1 MMNER
6 YLEDIHAGERF
17 RSAGHTLTEAEIVRF
32 ASEFDPQPFHVD
44 AAAAKRTMFGGLVA
58 SGWHTA
64 AVVMRL
70 RLTTG
75 VRVAGGLIGIGIEDI
90 RLPRPVRLGDTL
102 HLEGEVVD
110 VRPSQS
116 HPDHGVV
123 RVRETALNQRGEPV
137 MTMVTSLWVPRRP
150 IG

>member
-1 MMNER
+1 MTNER
-6 YLEDIHAGERF
+6 YLEDIHAGDRF
-17 RSAGHTLTEAEIVRF
+17 QSAEQTVAEDAIVRF
-32 ASEFDPQPFHVD
+32 AREFDPQPFHVD
-44 AAAAKRTMFGGLVA
+44 ADAARRTMFGGLIA

-64 AVVMRL
+64 AIAMRL
-70 RLTTG
+70 RLTAG

-90 RLPRPVRLGDTL
+90 RWPRPVRPGDTL

-116 HPDHGVV
+116 HPDYGVV
-123 RVRETALNQRGEPV
+123 RVRETALNQRNEPV

-150 IG
+150 AR